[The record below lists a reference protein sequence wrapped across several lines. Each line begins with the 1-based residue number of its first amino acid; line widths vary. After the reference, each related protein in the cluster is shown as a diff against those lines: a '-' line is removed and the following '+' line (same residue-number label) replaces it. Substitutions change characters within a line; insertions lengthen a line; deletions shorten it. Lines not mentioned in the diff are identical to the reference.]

1 MPVGTPALATP
12 QIGATAASVTTAS
25 FTPTANA
32 LLIAFAHFRGSSG
45 AIPTISDSLGET
57 WTPVAAGQDGGFVGG
72 RLFYQV
78 VSASPSARTVTAT
91 SAGATQTGIA
101 VIEVTGAGTDLSNYQ
116 FDITTGTAQTLNMA
130 AYASTSQ
137 VLAGVVDNAGAA
149 SSFTGPFTELYDSN
163 LATNLRSSVAYES
176 GATATTTINITT
188 GSSDNYAWA
197 LEIKE
202 ASAGAISGSAS
213 ITEAGDTVAGSSLI
227 AIAGT
232 ATLSEESD
240 ALTASGSVISGIA
253 GTLSATEAS
262 DTLAAA
268 ATIALRASLAASEG
282 SDSVSGSARVNLAA
296 AASLSE
302 GGDALASAG
311 NLTVQGAASITE
323 EADSLSAAATIVSAS
338 RTGTADIAEA
348 GDTLA
353 SASGLRLVA
362 SASVAEEGDSL
373 STIAGPLVKGAAVIA
388 EAGDTVTAR
397 AVPLLVS
404 SPQERTASV
413 PAEDR
418 TAAVAAE
425 IRTVATKAEVRTAA
439 ARAETRRAA
448 A

>member
-1 MPVGTPALATP
+1 MPAGTPTL
-12 QIGATAASVTTAS
+12 ATAAVGASATSTTTAS

-72 RLFYQV
+72 RLYYQV

-149 SSFTGPFTELYDSN
+149 SSFPGPFTELYDSN

-176 GATATTTINITT
+176 GATAAATINITT

-202 ASAGAISGSAS
+202 AAAGAISGSAS
-213 ITEAGDTVAGSSLI
+213 ITEAGDAVAGTSAIGISGASS
-227 AIAGT
+227 
-232 ATLSEESD
+232 LSEEGD
-240 ALTASGSVISGIA
+240 ALASSGSVVSGIA
-253 GTLSATEAS
+253 GVLSVTEAS
-262 DTLAAA
+262 DTVAAT
-268 ATIALRASLAASEG
+268 ATIALRASMAATEG
-282 SDSVSGSARVNLAA
+282 SDSVSASAKINLAA
-296 AASLSE
+296 AASLVE
-302 GGDALASAG
+302 SAD
-311 NLTVQGAASITE
+311 TV
-323 EADSLSAAATIVSAS
+323 SATGTIASAS
-338 RTGTADIAEA
+338 RSGSADITEA

-353 SASGLRLVA
+353 SAAVISLKA
-362 SASVAEEGDSL
+362 SASVTEEGDTL
-373 STIAGPLVKGAAVIA
+373 STIAGPVIVGSASLA
-388 EAGDTVTAR
+388 EAGDTITAR

-418 TAAVAAE
+418 TAAVASE
-425 IRTVATKAEVRTAA
+425 IRAVAIKAEVRTAA